1 MNDLT
6 PYLDAY
12 GLTASDL
19 SDTRRRQLGDILAE
33 AGKAA
38 AGTVLLKITEI
49 LTAEAQRQGK
59 ASGTPDSEAQ
69 RRAAEAAARQIEAEQ
84 ERQRKARQTRNI
96 IIGIAAA
103 VVLGTLFL
111 IIKLNRS

>member
-38 AGTVLLKITEI
+38 AGTVILKITEI
-49 LTAEAQRQGK
+49 LSAEAQRQGK

-69 RRAAEAAARQIEAEQ
+69 RRAAEAAARQLADEQ
-84 ERQRKARQTRNI
+84 ERQRKARRTRI
-96 IIGIAAA
+96 VIGSIVGA

-111 IIKLNRS
+111 ILKLNRS